1 MKSITLLLCLLVS
14 GGAWALPDH
23 ADPGQGPDSSA
34 PMARG
39 FGIGHGGPGPAGPPR
54 GLYPPEMLLSNQV
67 ALGLTDEQVQALKS
81 LLKATHDATL
91 DTQIALQRAAET
103 LQRALEAPRID
114 ESAALMAADQV
125 MALETSMKKG
135 HLALMIRIK
144 NLLTADQLKLLETMR
159 PQDPRSAPRPPQ
171 Q

>member
-1 MKSITLLLCLLVS
+1 MKSITLMLCLVIS
-14 GGAWALPDH
+14 GAAWALPDP
-23 ADPGQGPDSSA
+23 ADPGQGPNSGA
-34 PMARG
+34 PMVRG
-39 FGIGHGGPGPAGPPR
+39 FGFGPGGPGPGGPPR
-54 GLYPPEMLLSNQV
+54 GLYPPEMVLSNQV

-103 LQRALEAPRID
+103 LQRALDAPRID
-114 ESAALMAADQV
+114 ESAALIAAEQV
-125 MALETSMKKG
+125 MTLETSMKKG

-144 NLLTADQLKLLETMR
+144 NLLTADQLKLLETIR
-159 PQDPRSAPRPPQ
+159 PQDPRSAPRHPQ